1 MGVLNV
7 NLDDIMKDSE
17 RNWMDDS
24 SLDEH
29 LLEVVLVQQYN
40 LKKLLELFG
49 YRAEEVTKN

>member
-7 NLDDIMKDSE
+7 NRDAPMKAST
-17 RNWMDDS
+17 RNWMDDI

-49 YRAEEVTKN
+49 YRAEEATKN